1 MSQFLQFKY
10 FNFLSIF
17 SALLLL
23 GSCNKEI
30 SISLDEIDENIAVTF
45 IDSFTVSTSA
55 YQLNYMPAAATGTVL
70 VGKVNINDLGSVKSS
85 SYLKLSLD
93 SYTDNIPENAVF
105 DSVNV
110 VLKPNAAKYYYGDT
124 TQNQQI
130 SIHKVTQEIVTENIL
145 TSIDSYNAPIY
156 VTGPTIFGDKKFN
169 YESNALGTTTF
180 KPYVRSMDTL
190 SVRIDDSFGKDIFD
204 KINTNDFNV
213 NNLEAFQSYLKGI
226 VIVPGENNTA
236 VIGFND
242 TLNIQINYSYI
253 GSDGF
258 KVTGKKVIVNSS
270 PNFQFNNIEFDRSG
284 TPFANLNANNRE
296 LTYEQTDKKAYIQS
310 GSGLVT
316 KIKIPSL
323 REFMSNEN
331 ISVNKAELFVETES
345 LNYGPY
351 YAPSSLML
359 MVTNKNGLPVNF
371 VPTPF
376 TTTIQQSGYI
386 AGNDV
391 GENGKYV
398 FNLIDYLKNINSN
411 QYIDTDLLITTVSPS
426 IFSTVNTAKIAKEN
440 GKPKIK
446 LNIVYT
452 KFK

>member
-1 MSQFLQFKY
+1 MSQFLHFKY
-10 FNFLSIF
+10 LHFLSIF
-17 SALLLL
+17 SALFLL

-55 YQLNYMPAAATGTVL
+55 YQLNYMPAAATGTIL
-70 VGKVNINDLGSVKSS
+70 VGQVNTNDLGSIKSS
-85 SYLKLSLD
+85 SYLKLALD
-93 SYTDNIPENAVF
+93 SYTDNIPENAVY

-110 VLKPNAAKYYYGDT
+110 VLKPNSAKYYYGDT

-130 SIHKVTQEIVTENIL
+130 SIHKVTQEIVTQNIL
-145 TSIDSYNAPIY
+145 NSIDNYNTPIY
-156 VTGPTIFGDKKFN
+156 VTGPTIFGNTKFN
-169 YESNALGTTTF
+169 YESNALGSTTF
-180 KPYVRSMDTL
+180 RPFVRSMDTL
-190 SVRIDDSFGKDIFD
+190 SIRIDDAFGKDIFD

-213 NNLEAFQSYLKGI
+213 NNVEAFQNYLKGI

-236 VIGFND
+236 MLGFSD

-253 GSDGF
+253 GADGF
-258 KVTGKKVIVNSS
+258 KVTGKKVLINSS
-270 PNFQFNNIEFDRSG
+270 PSFQFNNIEYDRSG
-284 TPFANLNANNRE
+284 TPFASINDNNRE
-296 LTYEQTDKKAYIQS
+296 LPFEQSDNKAYIQS

-316 KIKIPSL
+316 KIKMPSL

-331 ISVNKAELFVETES
+331 ISVNKAELSVETES

-359 MVTNKNGLPVNF
+359 MVTNKNGLPINF
-371 VPTPF
+371 IPTPF
-376 TTTIQQSGYI
+376 STTIHQAGYI

-398 FNLIDYLKNINSN
+398 FNIIDYLKNLNSN

-426 IFSTVNTAKIAKEN
+426 IFSTVNTAKIATEN